1 MIRYQRMQGKNT
13 LWQVGTDHAGIATQM
28 VVERKIAAEE
38 GKTRHDYG
46 REAFIFSSL
55 ISGLFFAVYGLLHR
69 LRGQHETL
77 KCDSRHSAT

>member
-1 MIRYQRMQGKNT
+1 PQWTGQVARTPIRRVLIGYDVKMGLEMN
-13 LWQVGTDHAGIATQM
+13 
-28 VVERKIAAEE
+28 
-38 GKTRHDYG
+38 
-46 REAFIFSSL
+46 FSSL